1 MQPLNPDTQ
10 TKAAKRVCLFPTQ
23 EKIELKKFPSFLKIK
38 NTRHA
43 NPDRKMTDLKP
54 LTVKRFR
61 TQTTNRQR
69 LTAPTR
75 KWRCSAS

>member
-10 TKAAKRVCLFPTQ
+10 TKDAKRVCLFPTQ
-23 EKIELKKFPSFLKIK
+23 EKIELKKFPSLLKIK

-43 NPDRKMTDLKP
+43 NPDRKMKDLKP

-61 TQTTNRQR
+61 TQTTDRQQ
-69 LTAPTR
+69 LTAV
-75 KWRCSAS
+75 WRNGG